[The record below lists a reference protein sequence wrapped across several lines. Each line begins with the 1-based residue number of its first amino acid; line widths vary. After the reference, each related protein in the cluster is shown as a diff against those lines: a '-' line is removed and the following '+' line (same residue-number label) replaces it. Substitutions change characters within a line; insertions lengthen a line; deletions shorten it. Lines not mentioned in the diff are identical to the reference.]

1 MKKIKVILSMV
12 AFLVGAASLSAQNLT
27 IKGTVRD
34 ASTQEGVPSAVVHVR
49 GTSIGVSADANG
61 VYTLQAPTNATLV
74 VSSIGYLTEE
84 VSVNGRAAI
93 DIALTPDDQL
103 LDETIV
109 VAYGTATKQ
118 SFTGSA
124 AVVKQESI
132 AAHVT
137 SNAATALAGTTPG
150 VQVILNSGDPT
161 SDGTAIRIRGIGSMS
176 ASSAPLYVLDG
187 MPYDG
192 SLNDINPNDIE
203 SLSVLKDAAAS
214 AIYGARG
221 ANGVVLITTKRAKN
235 NEAKVTVDAK
245 WGSNS
250 RLIPQYDVI
259 SDPAQYYEFYYKLLY
274 NTQHYA
280 GKSDWESH
288 KFAANN
294 LFDENNGGLGY
305 KVFTVPEGE
314 SLIGQNFKINPHAT
328 YGYCDGEYTYLPD
341 NWYDETFHNSF
352 RHEYNVTISGNKDKF
367 NYYAS
372 FGYLNDGGIVNNSNY
387 SRLTARVNTDYQVR
401 KWLKLVAN
409 ISYSHSV
416 SQSPDYD
423 DSTWGSPGNTFYIAN
438 SIAPIYPLYVRD
450 KDGNI
455 MKDNLGNKVYDANQ
469 TNFKRAA
476 VVGNAIRDNE
486 YDVSRQYGDVING
499 KVGFI
504 ATLCKG
510 LDLNA
515 NVGLLNSN
523 YRYNSLGSPF
533 GSSSTTDGS
542 AYASHT
548 RYFNVNAQ
556 ALLTYKTDFG
566 GSQHHFDALAG
577 FEMYSQTTQGIS
589 GSNTNLYDPFIGELN
604 NADSK
609 SNRQV
614 SSSTARYMTE
624 GFLARLQY
632 DYAGRYFISG
642 SYRRDASSR
651 FAKGHRWGNF
661 GSVGA
666 AWVLSEENW
675 LKGVNNVDFL
685 KLKVSYGIQGNDALR
700 NSFPYSDQYQHSYN
714 EDTKEYALTMSFK
727 GNEKITWETSHAV
740 NVGIDFGF
748 FKGKLNGTVEYF
760 NRRTTDLLYSK
771 PTPLSSGNTTGYFPT
786 NIGSIENQGVE
797 VTLDGNI
804 FNRKNVRW
812 DWNLNLSHYTNKILS
827 LDPAV
832 TAQGGMKGSY
842 FIRKEGGS
850 LYQTY
855 LVKYAG
861 VNENGKATYYYD
873 DKDTGERLT
882 TTDITKADQY
892 DCGTTLPK
900 VFGGVGT
907 SLRFFGVDISAQF
920 SFQLGGKYYD
930 SEYQHMMLTQ
940 SCAGQNIHKDML
952 KAWSEDNTG
961 SNIPRL
967 DGDYT
972 AGQTAMDR
980 FLVSS
985 NYFSVNNVTVGYTFP
1000 EKWMRKAKIAAL
1012 RVYFSGENLAVAT
1025 ARKGLDPRNG
1035 FGIGS
1040 FTFGSGL
1047 SSSSYAGTRNITGGI
1062 SITF

>member
-61 VYTLQAPTNATLV
+61 VYTLSAPSNATLT
-74 VSSIGYLTEE
+74 VSSIGYVTEE
-84 VSVNGRAAI
+84 VAVNGRAQI
-93 DIALTPDDQL
+93 DIVLTPDDQL

-124 AVVKQESI
+124 AMVKEEAI

-137 SNAATALAGTTPG
+137 SNAVTALAGTTPG
-150 VQVILNSGDPT
+150 VQVIMSSGDPT
-161 SDGTAIRIRGIGSMS
+161 SDGTAIRIRGIGSMT
-176 ASSAPLYVLDG
+176 ASSAPLYILDG

-235 NEAKVTVDAK
+235 SEARVTVDAK

-259 SDPAQYYEFYYKLLY
+259 SDPAQYYEFFYKLLY
-274 NTQHYA
+274 NSQSYL

-288 KFAANN
+288 KFANDN
-294 LFDENNGGLGY
+294 LFNERNGGLGY

-314 SLIGQNFKINPHAT
+314 SLIGKNFKINPHAT
-328 YGYCDGEYTYLPD
+328 YGYSDGEYTYLPD

-352 RHEYNVTISGNKDKF
+352 RHEYNVTVSGSKDKF
-367 NYYAS
+367 SYYAS

-409 ISYSHSV
+409 IAYSHSD
-416 SQSPDYD
+416 SQSPSYD
-423 DSTWGSPGNTFYIAN
+423 DSTWGSSGNTFYIAN
-438 SIAPIYPLYVRD
+438 TIGPIYPLYVRD
-450 KDGNI
+450 AEGNI
-455 MKDNLGNKVYDANQ
+455 MKNPLGNKVYDAGQ
-469 TNFKRAA
+469 TNFSRPSI
-476 VVGNAIRDNE
+476 VGNAIRDNE
-486 YDVSRQYGDVING
+486 YDRSRQYGDVING
-499 KVGFI
+499 KVGFVASI
-504 ATLCKG
+504 CKG

-515 NVGLLNSN
+515 NVSLLNSN
-523 YRYNSLGSPF
+523 YRYNYLGSPF
-533 GSSSTTDGS
+533 GSSSSTDGYAS
-542 AYASHT
+542 ASHT

-556 ALLTYKTDFG
+556 ALLTYKTDFR
-566 GSQHHFDALAG
+566 GSDHHFDALAG
-577 FEMYSQTTQGIS
+577 FEMYNQMTQGIGAAS
-589 GSNTNLYDPFIGELN
+589 TNLYDPFIGEVN

-609 SNRQV
+609 SNRRV
-614 SSSTARYMTE
+614 SSSTSRYMTE
-624 GFLARLQY
+624 GFLARVQY

-651 FAKGHRWGNF
+651 FAKGHRWGDF

-675 LKGVNNVDFL
+675 LKGVNNVEFL
-685 KLKVSYGIQGNDALR
+685 KLKVSYGIQGNDALG
-700 NSFPYSDQYQHSYN
+700 NAFPYSDQYTHSYN
-714 EDTKEYALTMSFK
+714 EDTKEYSLTLSFK
-727 GNEKITWETSHAV
+727 GNENITWETSHAI
-740 NVGIDFGF
+740 NVGFDFGF

-760 NRRTTDLLYSK
+760 NRITSDLLYSK
-771 PTPLSSGNTTGYFPT
+771 RTPLSAGNPTGYYPV
-786 NIGSIENQGVE
+786 NVGSIDNQGVE

-804 FNRKNVRW
+804 FNRRNVRW

-832 TAQGGMKGSY
+832 MAQGGDKGGY
-842 FIRKEGGS
+842 FIRKVGGS

-861 VNENGKATYYYD
+861 VNEEGKATYYYD
-873 DKDTGERLT
+873 DADGKMVT
-882 TTDITKADQY
+882 TTDITKANQY

-900 VFGGVGT
+900 LFGGFGT
-907 SLRFFGVDISAQF
+907 TLKLFGFDLSAQF
-920 SFQLGGKYYD
+920 AFQLGGKYYD
-930 SEYQHMMLTQ
+930 SEYQHLMLTLN
-940 SCAGQNIHKDML
+940 SAGNNVHKDML
-952 KAWSEDNTG
+952 KAWSPENTG

-972 AGQTAMDR
+972 AGQTAIDR

-1012 RVYFSGENLAVAT
+1012 RIYFSGENLAVAT

-1040 FTFGSGL
+1040 YTYGSGL